1 MTPIVF
7 IDTETT
13 SLRPDRR
20 AWEVGMIRRAD
31 HRDADQE
38 TSFFIHIDDI
48 DLPNADPFAL
58 DVGRF
63 WQRHPQ
69 AVTDARVGYEVHD
82 FEDTSMWSTL
92 RGEVLDAGTAAQ
104 VVRLWTHGAHL
115 VGAVPSFD
123 AEVLAALL
131 RDNWLTPTWRYHLI
145 DVESL
150 AVGWLARKFAA
161 DAQSKAIPSGTA
173 AQMRRSEFEPPWS
186 SERLSNAL
194 GVELPNEA
202 DRHTALGDARWA
214 ARIFDRV
221 MAKEEEQG

>member
-145 DVESL
+145 DVENL
-150 AVGWLARKFAA
+150 AVGWLAGRGETVLPPWKSADLSRMVGVDA
-161 DAQSKAIPSGTA
+161 DAD
-173 AQMRRSEFEPPWS
+173 EE
-186 SERLSNAL
+186 
-194 GVELPNEA
+194 
-202 DRHTALGDARWA
+202 RHTALGDARWA

-221 MAKEEEQG
+221 MASA

>member
-38 TSFFIHIDDI
+38 ISFFIHIDDI

-58 DVGRF
+58 DVARF

-115 VGAVPSFD
+115 VGAVPNFD

-131 RDNWLTPTWRYHLI
+131 RDNWLTPTWHYHLI
-145 DVESL
+145 DVENL
-150 AVGWLARKFAA
+150 AVGWLAGR
-161 DAQSKAIPSGTA
+161 GTTVL
-173 AQMRRSEFEPPWS
+173 PPWKS
-186 SERLSNAL
+186 DDLSRMV
-194 GVELPNEA
+194 GVDAATDEEL
-202 DRHTALGDARWA
+202 HTALGDARWA

-221 MAKEEEQG
+221 MGSA

>member
-31 HRDADQE
+31 HRDAGQE
-38 TSFFIHIDDI
+38 ISFFIHIDDI

-63 WQRHPQ
+63 WQRHPL
-69 AVTDARVGYEVHD
+69 AVTDARVGYDVHD

-115 VGAVPSFD
+115 VGSVPNFD

-131 RDNWLTPTWRYHLI
+131 RDNWLTPTWHYHLI
-145 DVESL
+145 DVENL
-150 AVGWLARKFAA
+150 AVGWLAGRGE
-161 DAQSKAIPSGTA
+161 SVL
-173 AQMRRSEFEPPWS
+173 PPWKS
-186 SERLSNAL
+186 DDLTRRL
-194 GVELPNEA
+194 GVEPATEQE
-202 DRHTALGDARWA
+202 RHTALGDARWA
-214 ARIFDRV
+214 MRIYDKV
-221 MAKEEEQG
+221 MGA

>member
-31 HRDADQE
+31 HRDAGQGI
-38 TSFFIHIDDI
+38 SFFIHIDDI

-115 VGAVPSFD
+115 VGAVPNFD

-131 RDNWLTPTWRYHLI
+131 RDNWLTPTWHYHLI
-145 DVESL
+145 DVETL
-150 AVGWLARKFAA
+150 AMGWLVRKFTE
-161 DAQSKAIPSGTA
+161 TA
-173 AQMRRSEFEPPWS
+173 AAATVPDGLVEQMTRAEFEPPWD
-186 SERLSNAL
+186 SESLSLAL
-194 GVELPNEA
+194 GVEPPDE
-202 DRHTALGDARWA
+202 DERHTALGDARWA
-214 ARIFDRV
+214 QRIYDRV
-221 MAKEEEQG
+221 MGGA

>member
-131 RDNWLTPTWRYHLI
+131 RDNWLTPTWHYHLI
-145 DVESL
+145 DVENL
-150 AVGWLARKFAA
+150 AVGWLAGR
-161 DAQSKAIPSGTA
+161 GETVL
-173 AQMRRSEFEPPWS
+173 PPWKS
-186 SERLSNAL
+186 ADLSRMV
-194 GVELPNEA
+194 GVDAATDEE
-202 DRHTALGDARWA
+202 RHTALGDARWA

-221 MAKEEEQG
+221 MGSA

>member
-13 SLRPDRR
+13 SLRPDRK
-20 AWEVGMIRRAD
+20 AWEVAMIRRAD
-31 HRDADQE
+31 HDDAGDE

-58 DVGRF
+58 NVGRF

-69 AVTDARVGYEVHD
+69 AVTDARVGYGVHD

-115 VGAVPSFD
+115 VGAVPNFD

-131 RDNWLTPTWRYHLI
+131 RDNWLTPTWHYHLI
-145 DVESL
+145 DVENL
-150 AVGWLARKFAA
+150 AVGWLAGR
-161 DAQSKAIPSGTA
+161 GETVL
-173 AQMRRSEFEPPWS
+173 PPWKS
-186 SERLSNAL
+186 DDLSRMV
-194 GVELPNEA
+194 GVDAATDEE
-202 DRHTALGDARWA
+202 RHTALGDARWA
-214 ARIFDRV
+214 MRIYDKV
-221 MAKEEEQG
+221 MGA